1 MWRFKS
7 SPPHHIIMKKPL
19 HLIYITG
26 LGDRNVTGQRRAVA
40 TWHLWG
46 VEAELFQVNWGDKEA
61 WEPKFKRLL
70 ARIDALL
77 ADDKQVGLVAVSA
90 GATAA
95 INAFAVRKDEVVGV
109 VCIAGKINR
118 PGAIGQRYRQNNP
131 AFLTSA
137 QDCQQALATLN
148 SGDRQRI
155 LSRYGLADEMVSTS
169 DSRLPGARNRYVLSA
184 GHFVTIALQ
193 ITLGAPG
200 FIRFL
205 KRKTV

>member
-1 MWRFKS
+1 
-7 SPPHHIIMKKPL
+7 MKKPL

-26 LGDRNVTGQRRAVA
+26 LGDQRVKGQQRAVA
-40 TWHLWG
+40 TWRLWG
-46 VEAELFQVNWGDKEA
+46 VESELFQVYWGDNEP

-70 ARIDALL
+70 ARIDKLVVE
-77 ADDKQVGLVAVSA
+77 DKQVGLVAVSA

-95 INAFAVRKDEVVGV
+95 INAYAARKDVLAGV

-118 PGAIGQRYRQNNP
+118 PEAIGQRYRRDNP

-137 QDCQQALATLN
+137 QDCQQALDTLG
-148 SGDRQRI
+148 SADRQHI
-155 LSRYGLADEMVSTS
+155 LSRYALADEMVSKS
-169 DSRLPGARNRYVLSA
+169 DSRLPGARNRYVLSV
-184 GHFVTIALQ
+184 GHFTTIAIQ

-205 KRKTV
+205 RSLPIKIK